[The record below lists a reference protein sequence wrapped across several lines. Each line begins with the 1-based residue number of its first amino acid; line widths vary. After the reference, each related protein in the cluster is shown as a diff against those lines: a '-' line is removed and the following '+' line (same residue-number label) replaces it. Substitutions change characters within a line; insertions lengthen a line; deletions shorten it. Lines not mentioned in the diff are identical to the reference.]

1 MEELWGAKQ
10 PAAGS
15 TALRVR
21 VSQLR
26 KVLKAGGEDMLV
38 TRPPGYALLVPRD
51 GLDLWRFERA
61 LEEGERALRTDPQ
74 RALDALVR
82 ALAEWRGAPLVD
94 VAHAPFAQA
103 ATVRLEELRA
113 SALEL
118 RIEAELALGRHA
130 TLIGEL
136 YALTGEHP
144 LRERLSAQLMT
155 ALYRDGRQADA
166 LAAYRAARE
175 RLVEEIGIEPGPELK
190 ALEAR
195 ILAQDPDL
203 ITQPSPTSR
212 PTRIVLA
219 VCTGS
224 SAPAAVADRLAATS
238 DGEAVAVGLMHAGGD
253 LAGTTAQL
261 RAAAPSARVAAFTT
275 DDPAGD
281 TIRLAAEQD
290 AAILLLA
297 APSTPEID
305 ERTATVLRAAAC
317 DVAMLAGDHL
327 PGAGPV
333 LVPFSGHSHDWA
345 AAELGAWL
353 GHGAVTLLGVRSRD
367 GSRDASRLLA
377 SASLA
382 LQRGAGVRAETLSD
396 RRRGDR
402 HARGG
407 DGSLGAGRRAL
418 GSLADRGSRQGQDP
432 APPRR
437 AVPGAARAARHP
449 SQRPGTTRGAHA
461 LHLVRR
467 VLTRL
472 VGIER
477 ALHRHYGG
485 SETPLEASLH
495 AHSHSDPRATTAP
508 DCEAPTPAR
517 ISSKAPAA
525 KTQVPPPSL
534 QVPNANCKDEPTDTH
549 TPAPAVRP
557 RRRPARSTS
566 DLERHRQSG
575 VDISALGDVL
585 QRRTVRKPHYTMRVS
600 CWWSGILTTSRTM
613 GPCSNG
619 RSEVRSLSG
628 ALGRWTAAP
637 QRVRVVP
644 DPT

>member
-1 MEELWGAKQ
+1 VDFRILGPLEVSHDGRAVPVTGARQRELLALLLLDAGHVVSSDRLMEELWGANQ

-26 KVLKAGGEDMLV
+26 KVLKSGGDDVLV

-61 LEEGERALRTDPQ
+61 LEEGERALRANPQ
-74 RALDALVR
+74 RALDALTQ
-82 ALAEWRGAPLVD
+82 ALAEWRGAALVD

-118 RIEAELALGRHA
+118 RIEAELVLGRHT

-144 LRERLSAQLMT
+144 LRERLWAQLMT

-203 ITQPSPTSR
+203 AAQQAPTSR
-212 PTRIVLA
+212 PARTVLA
-219 VCTGS
+219 VCTDS
-224 SAPAAVADRLAATS
+224 SAPAGVADRLAAAS
-238 DGEAVAVGLMHAGGD
+238 DGEAVAVGLVPAGGD
-253 LAGTTAQL
+253 LTGTTAQL

-281 TIRLAAEQD
+281 TVRLAAEQD

-297 APSTPEID
+297 TPATPEID
-305 ERTATVLRAAAC
+305 DRTATVLRAAAC
-317 DVAMLAGDHL
+317 DVAM
-327 PGAGPV
+327 

-353 GHGAVTLLGVRSRD
+353 GHGVVTLLGVRSR
-367 GSRDASRLLA
+367 GGRDASRLLA

-382 LQRGAGVRAETLSD
+382 LQRGAGVRAETLLTGDGAIGVLEAAAGAAALVVGLSD
-396 RRRGDR
+396 RWQSEGLGKARTQVIR
-402 HARGG
+402 HAPCPV
-407 DGSLGAGRRAL
+407 L
-418 GSLADRGSRQGQDP
+418 
-432 APPRR
+432 
-437 AVPGAARAARHP
+437 
-449 SQRPGTTRGAHA
+449 
-461 LHLVRR
+461 LVRR
-467 VLTRL
+467 
-472 VGIER
+472 G
-477 ALHRHYGG
+477 
-485 SETPLEASLH
+485 
-495 AHSHSDPRATTAP
+495 
-508 DCEAPTPAR
+508 
-517 ISSKAPAA
+517 
-525 KTQVPPPSL
+525 
-534 QVPNANCKDEPTDTH
+534 
-549 TPAPAVRP
+549 VRP
-557 RRRPARSTS
+557 GGLAPPEART
-566 DLERHRQSG
+566 HFTW
-575 VDISALGDVL
+575 SAG
-585 QRRTVRKPHYTMRVS
+585 S
-600 CWWSGILTTSRTM
+600 
-613 GPCSNG
+613 
-619 RSEVRSLSG
+619 
-628 ALGRWTAAP
+628 
-637 QRVRVVP
+637 
-644 DPT
+644 

>member
-1 MEELWGAKQ
+1 MDFRILGPLEVSHDGRAVPVTGTRQRELLALLLLDAGHVVSSDRLMEELWGAKQ
-10 PAAGS
+10 PAAGT

-26 KVLKAGGEDMLV
+26 KVLKSGGDDMLV

-61 LEEGERALRTDPQ
+61 LEEGERALRADPQ
-74 RALDALVR
+74 RALDALAQ

-136 YALTGEHP
+136 YALTSEHP

-203 ITQPSPTSR
+203 ATQQAPTSR
-212 PTRIVLA
+212 PARTVLA
-219 VCTGS
+219 VCTDS

-238 DGEAVAVGLMHAGGD
+238 DGEAVAVGLVHAGGD

-261 RAAAPSARVAAFTT
+261 RATAPSARVAAFTT

-281 TIRLAAEQD
+281 TVRLAAEQD
-290 AAILLLA
+290 AAILLL
-297 APSTPEID
+297 STPAHAGD
-305 ERTATVLRAAAC
+305 RRADRDRPARRRLRRGDAGRRPHSRRRPRARALLRPQPRLGGGRARRLARPRRRDAARRPQPGRRPRRQPPARQRVARAAARC
-317 DVAMLAGDHL
+317 RCPRGDT
-327 PGAGPV
+327 A
-333 LVPFSGHSHDWA
+333 
-345 AAELGAWL
+345 
-353 GHGAVTLLGVRSRD
+353 
-367 GSRDASRLLA
+367 
-377 SASLA
+377 
-382 LQRGAGVRAETLSD
+382 D
-396 RRRGDR
+396 RRRGGR

-407 DGSLGAGRRAL
+407 DGSRGAGRRAL
-418 GSLADRGSRQGQDP
+418 GSLADRGPRQGQDP
-432 APPRR
+432 APPRCTL
-437 AVPGAARAARHP
+437 PGAARAARRP
-449 SQRPGTTRGAHA
+449 AQRPGTARGAHA

-467 VLTRL
+467 VL
-472 VGIER
+472 
-477 ALHRHYGG
+477 
-485 SETPLEASLH
+485 
-495 AHSHSDPRATTAP
+495 DAP
-508 DCEAPTPAR
+508 
-517 ISSKAPAA
+517 
-525 KTQVPPPSL
+525 
-534 QVPNANCKDEPTDTH
+534 
-549 TPAPAVRP
+549 VRF
-557 RRRPARSTS
+557 T
-566 DLERHRQSG
+566 
-575 VDISALGDVL
+575 
-585 QRRTVRKPHYTMRVS
+585 
-600 CWWSGILTTSRTM
+600 
-613 GPCSNG
+613 
-619 RSEVRSLSG
+619 
-628 ALGRWTAAP
+628 
-637 QRVRVVP
+637 
-644 DPT
+644 

>member
-1 MEELWGAKQ
+1 VDFRILGPLEVSHDGRAVPVTGTRQRELLALLLLDAGRVVSSDRLMEELWGANQ

-26 KVLKAGGEDMLV
+26 KALKSGRDDLLV
-38 TRPPGYALLVPRD
+38 TRPPGYALHGPRD

-61 LEEGERALRTDPQ
+61 LGEGERALRADPQ
-74 RALDALVR
+74 RAVDALTR

-118 RIEAELALGRHA
+118 RIEAELSLGRHT

-136 YALTGEHP
+136 YTLTGEHP

-203 ITQPSPTSR
+203 AMQREPTSR
-212 PTRIVLA
+212 PARTVLA
-219 VCTGS
+219 VCTDS
-224 SAPAAVADRLAATS
+224 SAPAAVADRLAASS
-238 DGEAVAVGLMHAGGD
+238 DGEAVAVGLVRVGGD
-253 LAGTTAQL
+253 LTRTTAQL
-261 RAAAPSARVAAFTT
+261 RATAPRARVAAFTT
-275 DDPAGD
+275 GDPAGD
-281 TIRLAAEQD
+281 TVRLAAEQD

-297 APSTPEID
+297 TPATLEID

-317 DVAMLAGDHL
+317 DVAMLAGDHS

-353 GHGAVTLLGVRSRD
+353 GGGAVTLLGVRRRD
-367 GSRDASRLLA
+367 GARDASRLLA

-382 LQRGAGVRAETLSD
+382 LQRGAGVRAETLLTSEGAVGMLEAATGAAALVVGLSD
-396 RRRGDR
+396 RWQTEGLGK
-402 HARGG
+402 ARTQLLR
-407 DGSLGAGRRAL
+407 D
-418 GSLADRGSRQGQDP
+418 
-432 APPRR
+432 APCP
-437 AVPGAARAARHP
+437 V
-449 SQRPGTTRGAHA
+449 
-461 LHLVRR
+461 LLVRR
-467 VLTRL
+467 
-472 VGIER
+472 G
-477 ALHRHYGG
+477 
-485 SETPLEASLH
+485 
-495 AHSHSDPRATTAP
+495 
-508 DCEAPTPAR
+508 
-517 ISSKAPAA
+517 
-525 KTQVPPPSL
+525 
-534 QVPNANCKDEPTDTH
+534 
-549 TPAPAVRP
+549 VRP
-557 RRRPARSTS
+557 GGLAPPEAHTRFTW
-566 DLERHRQSG
+566 
-575 VDISALGDVL
+575 SAG
-585 QRRTVRKPHYTMRVS
+585 S
-600 CWWSGILTTSRTM
+600 
-613 GPCSNG
+613 
-619 RSEVRSLSG
+619 
-628 ALGRWTAAP
+628 
-637 QRVRVVP
+637 
-644 DPT
+644 